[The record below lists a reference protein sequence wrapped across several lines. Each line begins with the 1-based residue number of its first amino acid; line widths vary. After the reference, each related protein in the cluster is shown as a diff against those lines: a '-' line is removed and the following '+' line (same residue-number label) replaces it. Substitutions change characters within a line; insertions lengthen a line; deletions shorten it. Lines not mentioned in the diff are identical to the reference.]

1 MLSAAKVAI
10 LKWGKCVMKVSLQ
23 NLVRGSVVL
32 TMGLVL
38 FLMPTPGAAQVK
50 PHPGPFEKGR
60 VRVGFYGGASSSADR
75 TYFILGGGFGYYLA
89 DGLEVGSDFEGWFF
103 EDPTIWKLT
112 PQVRYVMWQMEP
124 VRPYGG
130 AFWRQTFVGEPFED
144 YSSYGGRAGLAYRN
158 GGNYLSA
165 GFVYE
170 RFSDCVSGDCD
181 DLYPEFGFWLSF

>member
-1 MLSAAKVAI
+1 MLLGLALLLSSLPAVA
-10 LKWGKCVMKVSLQ
+10 Q
-23 NLVRGSVVL
+23 
-32 TMGLVL
+32 
-38 FLMPTPGAAQVK
+38 PEPQ
-50 PHPGPFEKGR
+50 PGPFAQGR
-60 VRVGFYGGASSSADR
+60 VRIGLYGGASSSGGR
-75 TYFILGGGFGYYLA
+75 NYFIIGGGFGYYLA

-112 PQVRYVMWQMEP
+112 PQVRYVMWRMQP
-124 VRPYGG
+124 VRPYFG

-165 GFVYE
+165 GLVYE
-170 RFSDCVSGDCD
+170 RFNDCVSGDCD